1 MALTPV
7 DGVRAMRVSAEL
19 PRPNR
24 LTTELPAVRRPAVAD
39 FAQRHHRVIAE
50 SFAHASRLMPF
61 GGLSCG
67 LNSPIPKT

>member
-24 LTTELPAVRRPAVAD
+24 LTTELPVHLAD
-39 FAQRHHRVIAE
+39 WQLPPDWRWGGEITVSSTRGTGTRVVIAL
-50 SFAHASRLMPF
+50 AAAPRA
-61 GGLSCG
+61 
-67 LNSPIPKT
+67 